1 MLDGASRRG
10 LDVRASKREEVSGLD
25 PERRMFCKQDDDP
38 VAVPGVKK
46 NAWSRRVDPKV
57 RPENSPR

>member
-25 PERRMFCKQDDDP
+25 PERKQDDDP
-38 VAVPGVKK
+38 VAVPGVEK